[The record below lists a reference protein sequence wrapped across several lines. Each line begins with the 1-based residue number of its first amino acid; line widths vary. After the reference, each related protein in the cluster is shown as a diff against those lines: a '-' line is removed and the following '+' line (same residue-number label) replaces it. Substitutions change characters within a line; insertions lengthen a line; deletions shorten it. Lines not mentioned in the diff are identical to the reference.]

1 MVLEIQLSDGS
12 WSEVRNLTESPWLVY
27 LIRPYMQTEV
37 TNLRKRMDHNVSNH
51 TDWTFSNQFSIVNQ
65 EPVITQFTLEGIA
78 YGDGSTSS
86 NRAWLSTPI
95 EGDLNFSWSV
105 LDDDLSHA
113 SLGNTPGSGSVPDD
127 GPGSLNYAWSWS
139 WRYTRR
145 YLQSKAHG
153 L

>member
-1 MVLEIQLSDGS
+1 MAQFPLLLRHTLVMRDNIIHQLR
-12 WSEVRNLTESPWLVY
+12 VRGW
-27 LIRPYMQTEV
+27 
-37 TNLRKRMDHNVSNH
+37 DHNVSNH
-51 TDWTFSNQFSIVNQ
+51 TDWTISNQFSIVNQ

-86 NRAWLSTPI
+86 NRAWLSTPL

-127 GPGSLNYAWSWS
+127 GPGTLRLHCSPLLDSCDS
-139 WRYTRR
+139 
-145 YLQSKAHG
+145 
-153 L
+153 